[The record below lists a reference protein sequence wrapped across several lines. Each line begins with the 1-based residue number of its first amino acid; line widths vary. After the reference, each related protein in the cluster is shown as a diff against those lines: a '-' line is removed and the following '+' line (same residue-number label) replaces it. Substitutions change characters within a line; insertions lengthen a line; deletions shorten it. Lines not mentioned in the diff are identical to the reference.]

1 MFRPVADSLRP
12 LEDDPQV
19 DPGTEG
25 PLRRGDRRDGG
36 ATGEETPEGKH
47 QAAED
52 GECGGGASSDSRNEK
67 RSRGGEGGAGAAVQL
82 GDQEAENQLKDVR
95 LQTLNFILYF
105 LF

>member
-1 MFRPVADSLRP
+1 MFPPVADSLRP

-36 ATGEETPEGKH
+36 ATGEETPERKH
-47 QAAED
+47 QAAKD
-52 GECGGGASSDSRNEK
+52 GECGGGDSRSEK
-67 RSRGGEGGAGAAVQL
+67 RSRGGGGEGGAGAAVQL
-82 GDQEAENQLKDVR
+82 GDQEAENQLKDFR
-95 LQTLNFILYF
+95 LQPLNFILYF